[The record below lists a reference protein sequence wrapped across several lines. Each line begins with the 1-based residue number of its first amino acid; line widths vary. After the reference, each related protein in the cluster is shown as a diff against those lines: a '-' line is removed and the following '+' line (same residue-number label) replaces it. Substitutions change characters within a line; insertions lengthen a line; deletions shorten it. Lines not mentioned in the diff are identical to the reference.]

1 MSAKKTEKKKTPAKK
16 AAPEKKAAKK
26 ATPQRTAV
34 RRMVAA
40 GLNNRPRSLSNPG
53 GPPGSPPETWRAN
66 DVWRTLQTIIGGN
79 PPVAKTTPM
88 AAVLLRISA
97 SLLAQ
102 RINAVFFPSPH
113 QAKRLSTADV
123 NACSTAGVLFAVI
136 CNRLSSQNRLL
147 P

>member
-1 MSAKKTEKKKTPAKK
+1 MKKKTPAKKSAAKK

-26 ATPQRTAV
+26 ATPQRAAV
-34 RRMVAA
+34 RRVAA
-40 GLNNRPRSLSNPG
+40 ISQNIRPRSLTSPG
-53 GPPGSPPETWRAN
+53 GPPGSPPETWRAD
-66 DVWRTLQTIIGGN
+66 DVWKTLQTIIGGN

-88 AAVLLRISA
+88 SAVLLRISA

-136 CNRLSSQNRLL
+136 CNRLNSQNRLL